1 MHVGVDRNN
10 AKLEVPEYSFKGLRM
25 LVVDDLEVNR
35 AVISRSLE
43 AEGVTV
49 HAVSSGALALQW
61 LQDEGHVDKPC
72 DLIVLDALM
81 PDMDGFELAQR
92 ILSLAHCGSIP
103 LVMLSSS
110 GARNDAQRSRDAGIT
125 AYLAKP
131 VSRAELHLVLARVL
145 HLNLDVPAS
154 FAKVNVSQEAP
165 RALDL
170 LLVEDNAINQK
181 LAIALLE
188 RWGHRVT
195 VAENGE
201 VALDRVSKHTF
212 DAILMDMMM
221 PVMDGLEATRRIR
234 AMETSAARVPI
245 VAMTANAMES
255 DRERCLEAGMDE
267 YISKPIKAQE
277 LLALL
282 QNLGRSGTHEVT
294 PALVESV
301 PAQAVNN
308 DFPQDFA
315 FDYAAGLNGM
325 DQEILEIIGQ
335 AFLDQWPDDIQK
347 IRASLSQ
354 GDQLPTLHTAHAL
367 KATMAMFG
375 ADPASQLAARVEA
388 LAGQGDLAA
397 VGKLLPSFTAEVD
410 FLRLALERSLS
421 N

>member
-1 MHVGVDRNN
+1 
-10 AKLEVPEYSFKGLRM
+10 M
-25 LVVDDLEVNR
+25 LVVDDLDVNR
-35 AVISRSLE
+35 AVIARSLE

-61 LQDEGHVDKPC
+61 LQKEGLQAKPC

-81 PDMDGFELAQR
+81 PDMDGFELASG
-92 ILSLAHCGSIP
+92 ILSLPHCGSVP

-110 GARNDAQRSRDAGIT
+110 GARGDAQRSRAVGIT
-125 AYLAKP
+125 AYVAKP

-145 HLNLDVPAS
+145 HLNLDVPPS
-154 FAKVNVSQEAP
+154 FAEVGQSQDAP
-165 RALDL
+165 RTMDV

-181 LAIALLE
+181 LAIVLLE

-201 VALDRVSKHTF
+201 VALDWVAKHTF
-212 DAILMDMMM
+212 DVVLMDMMM

-234 AMETSAARVPI
+234 AMGTDAAKVPI

-255 DRERCLEAGMDE
+255 DRERCMEAGMDD

-282 QNLGRSGTHEVT
+282 QQVGRGDANANSQIPEATY
-294 PALVESV
+294 S
-301 PAQAVNN
+301 AQGPKD
-308 DFPQDFA
+308 DFPRDFA
-315 FDYAAGLNGM
+315 FDYAAGLEAM

-335 AFLDQWPDDIQK
+335 AFLDQWPEDIRK
-347 IRASLSQ
+347 IRTSLAQ
-354 GDQLPTLHTAHAL
+354 GEQLPTLHTAHAL

-375 ADPASQLAARVEA
+375 ADPASQLAARIEQ
-388 LAGQGDLAA
+388 LAGQGDIQAIATVLI
-397 VGKLLPSFTAEVD
+397 PFTAEVD
-410 FLRLALERSLS
+410 CLRLALERSLA